1 MIRIGMCD
9 DNLTV
14 LNGIAKILESELIEQ
29 DIDAEITIIT
39 NDQNIIYEQIKNQ
52 EIDILFLD
60 IDFKNGKN
68 GVDFALELRKLNKNF
83 TIQHIEN
90 FMLMKVIQK
99 K

>member
-52 EIDILFLD
+52 EIDI
-60 IDFKNGKN
+60 
-68 GVDFALELRKLNKNF
+68 
-83 TIQHIEN
+83 
-90 FMLMKVIQK
+90 
-99 K
+99 